1 MKRTK
6 IVPPLADI
14 PTCFHPLFD
23 GTAVYDSSCS
33 PEARVYY
40 TEKDGGLFL
49 KSAPKGTLAN
59 EAKMTTAF
67 YRYGMGTE
75 VLAYLSEERDF
86 LLTARAAGEDCTH
99 AQYIEDPL
107 RLTDTLAALLRTL
120 HETDMPDCPVKNR
133 TAAYLATVEEGY
145 RIGRFDPS
153 YAPRPVSAEEAYR
166 TVKEGASALKQG
178 TLLHGDYCLP
188 NIILNNW
195 NFSAF
200 IDLGN
205 AGIGDRHID
214 LYWGA
219 WTLAF
224 NLGTDRYRDRFFDAY
239 GRECINPE
247 LINLIGYAETFG

>member
-1 MKRTK
+1 MKR
-6 IVPPLADI
+6 VPVTPDLTEI
-14 PTCFHPLFD
+14 PAEFHPLFANC
-23 GTAVYDSSCS
+23 TVYDSSCS

-40 TEKDGGLFL
+40 IEKDGGLFL

-75 VLAYLSEERDF
+75 LLAYLSEERDF
-86 LLTARAAGEDCTH
+86 LLTARAEGEDCTH
-99 AQYIEDPL
+99 AQYTDDPC

-120 HETDMPDCPVKNR
+120 HETEMPDCPVKNR

-153 YAPRPVSAEEAYR
+153 YAHRSVTAEEAYR
-166 TVKEGASALKQG
+166 LVCETASALKCD

-205 AGIGDRHID
+205 AGMGDRHID

-239 GRECINPE
+239 GREKVDPE
-247 LINLIGYAETFG
+247 LIKLIGYAETFG